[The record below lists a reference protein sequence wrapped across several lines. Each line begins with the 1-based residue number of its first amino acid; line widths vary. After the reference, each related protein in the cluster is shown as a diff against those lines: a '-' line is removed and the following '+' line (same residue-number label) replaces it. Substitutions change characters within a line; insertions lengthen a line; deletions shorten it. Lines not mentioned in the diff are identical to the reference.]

1 MVTFAEYLPVV
12 QPLLQAPEVQ
22 SSLGS
27 PEEDV
32 RDIKDITGQ
41 ILIFDLLTSLCC
53 TIGKH

>member
-1 MVTFAEYLPVV
+1 MTFAEYLPVV

-32 RDIKDITGQ
+32 RHIKDITIQ